1 MFDNR
6 GFTLTETLIAL
17 IVGVIVMGAIY
28 LAVNM
33 GQRTS
38 SILERKVTA
47 HQDAKYAL
55 DLMAMEVGMAS
66 YYDSSFN
73 TGGVKWKNP
82 STCAR
87 AGAIDPYHGIQQ
99 ATSNTL
105 SIEMDIDDDVN
116 GDIGS
121 SANEI
126 ITYQYLPN
134 DLCLTRE
141 TNCGGGQPFLGNTA
155 ANVAA
160 GNPRTVR
167 VINNDL
173 NIPMFRYYDGSG
185 TVLNLNADQT
195 LIPDIRRIEI
205 TLAVETE
212 AIDPDLG
219 QRRRM
224 IYSTAVIPRNH
235 AITANMP

>member
-1 MFDNR
+1 MTDSR

-66 YYDSSFN
+66 YYDSSQYPSGI
-73 TGGVKWKNP
+73 TWRNP
-82 STCAR
+82 SVCAN
-87 AGAIDPYHGIQQ
+87 ASATNAYHGVQV
-99 ATSNTL
+99 ATSTAL
-105 SIEMDIDDDVN
+105 SIEMDLDDS
-116 GDIGS
+116 GGIGGT
-121 SANEI
+121 NEI

-141 TNCGGGQPFLGNTA
+141 VNCGGGQPFLGNTA
-155 ANVAA
+155 TSVAA

-195 LIPDIRRIEI
+195 LIPNIRRIEI